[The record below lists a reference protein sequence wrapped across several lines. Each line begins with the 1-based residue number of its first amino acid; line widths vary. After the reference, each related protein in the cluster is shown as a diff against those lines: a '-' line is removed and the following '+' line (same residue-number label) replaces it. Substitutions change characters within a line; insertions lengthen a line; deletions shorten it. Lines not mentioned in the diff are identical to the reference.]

1 MKNDLYQ
8 PTPSEI
14 LHMRPNALRA
24 WLTRRM
30 AADPTLAD
38 KIAAIVGYAPR
49 WSTLST
55 IQFAQVAL
63 AWASLTTASV
73 SNKTWMIEENKVL
86 TSIVNVVRA
95 TDDAQLRKEL
105 SR

>member
-1 MKNDLYQ
+1 MKNNLYQ

-30 AADPTLAD
+30 AADSTLAD
-38 KIAAIVGYAPR
+38 KIAAIVGYAPV

-55 IQFAQVAL
+55 VQFAQVAL
-63 AWASLTTASV
+63 AWASLSTISA
-73 SNKTWMIEENKVL
+73 SNKIWMIDESKIL
-86 TSIVNVVRA
+86 TSLVSIVRA
-95 TDDAQLRKEL
+95 TDEAQLRKEL